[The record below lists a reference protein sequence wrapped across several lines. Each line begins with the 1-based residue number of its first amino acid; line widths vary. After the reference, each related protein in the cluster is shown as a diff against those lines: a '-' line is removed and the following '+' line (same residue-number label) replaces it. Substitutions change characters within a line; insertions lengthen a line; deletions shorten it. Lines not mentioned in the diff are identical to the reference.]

1 MEFIVRSGSSVNSRR
16 DGQLGEYLYR
26 MSVRILIRILCLLQ
40 SGFFSGILNP
50 EIELNNADPNFLGDK
65 TRLKISILKKNKF
78 QKSQV
83 LESQV
88 SKFQISGLKILVVM
102 DSLNFRISSIY
113 YLNIKFSLKIFHFL
127 YLLAATWVL
136 KTGFGIAIV
145 FFFRSLK
152 YDWGSNASPKSI
164 FPTHGTAE

>member
-1 MEFIVRSGSSVNSRR
+1 
-16 DGQLGEYLYR
+16 
-26 MSVRILIRILCLLQ
+26 
-40 SGFFSGILNP
+40 
-50 EIELNNADPNFLGDK
+50 
-65 TRLKISILKKNKF
+65 
-78 QKSQV
+78 
-83 LESQV
+83 
-88 SKFQISGLKILVVM
+88 M

-152 YDWGSNASPKSI
+152 YDWGSNHLQNPFSLLMALLNKSKNWNS
-164 FPTHGTAE
+164 FAVNLKYAHYAHTLFTYSLLV